1 MDVTIT
7 RWHDI
12 NTWTSVIGGQQLWEI
27 VVESASVFELSHSG
41 CFRRER
47 RRLVF
52 LFNLMIEKLHLVIIR
67 DLASGV
73 YDDFDPP
80 GGL

>member
-1 MDVTIT
+1 M
-7 RWHDI
+7 
-12 NTWTSVIGGQQLWEI
+12 GI

-41 CFRRER
+41 CFRRES

-52 LFNLMIEKLHLVIIR
+52 LFNVLMIEKLHLVIIR